1 MSEMKKKSET
11 SNALRLIKHQPKGY
25 ERQFH
30 EHVLDN
36 NHSGATCCTF
46 TSFTL
51 LGLSVKIVDCC
62 SLTLRSINQ
71 INKTFT
77 DDFSFKRFPSV
88 HCWILRLWSC
98 DR

>member
-1 MSEMKKKSET
+1 MGEKKTLWIIRLSDT

-30 EHVLDN
+30 GQVLNN
-36 NHSGATCCTF
+36 NHCRITCCVF

-62 SLTLRSINQ
+62 SLTL
-71 INKTFT
+71 
-77 DDFSFKRFPSV
+77 
-88 HCWILRLWSC
+88 C
-98 DR
+98 